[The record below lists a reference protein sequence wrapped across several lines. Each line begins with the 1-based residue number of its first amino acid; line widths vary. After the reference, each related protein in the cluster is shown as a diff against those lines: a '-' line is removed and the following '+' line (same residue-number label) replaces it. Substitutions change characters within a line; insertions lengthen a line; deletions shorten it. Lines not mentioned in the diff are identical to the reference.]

1 VDFYAHEPHV
11 IIEVDGPVHETQKEY
26 DAMRQ
31 SFLESLGYRVLRF
44 TNEQVLQDIQGVLAV
59 IRVALEP
66 HPLSPSP
73 LAGKGTTPPRLW
85 SRLPPPLRPRSRR
98 SPPPRSRGGDRGV
111 GSTTPTSTADAPINT
126 PGSTRTAC
134 TPLAT
139 SPSSLPLPSTSSPRA
154 RRKTWQPTSPGP
166 R

>member
-1 VDFYAHEPHV
+1 MRKEPTEAENVLWQRLRGKQLGARFRRQHAIDRFIVDFYAHEPHV

-73 LAGKGTTPPRLW
+73 QAGKGNNP
-85 SRLPPPLRPRSRR
+85 
-98 SPPPRSRGGDRGV
+98 
-111 GSTTPTSTADAPINT
+111 
-126 PGSTRTAC
+126 
-134 TPLAT
+134 
-139 SPSSLPLPSTSSPRA
+139 SPSSAQALSPSPRA
-154 RRKTWQPTSPGP
+154 VERGGFAGRLSTVSVPPNARADPSVS
-166 R
+166 